1 MKFSL
6 KPKQRTIRVVTAP
19 GVKWAVVPMTA
30 TQESELARGFQEYD
44 ARTKTYQIKDAV
56 GFLKARAVQTI
67 RGWSGLPGDD
77 GKDIPYSTAA
87 LEAMCEMHTGLIA
100 EVLAESGR
108 ADAIEAEADEKNS

>member
-6 KPKQRTIRVVTAP
+6 KPKQRTIRVVSAP
-19 GVKWAVVPMTA
+19 GVKWAVVPMT
-30 TQESELARGFQEYD
+30 TTEETELARGYQEYD
-44 ARTKTYQIKDAV
+44 ARTKTYQLKDFP
-56 GFLKARAVQTI
+56 GFLKAKARQVI

-87 LEAMCEMHTGLIA
+87 LEAMCEMHSGVIT